1 MKVKDIIIKACD
13 FVGKDDLASAL
24 LAGTELSDEVIAL
37 QDKMVKCFNL
47 IREEIA
53 SEYQPI
59 LQVENFVVKNFK
71 LELNSFS
78 NDVLEIYSI
87 KDRYGRNVHY
97 KIFDGYI
104 FVCGKEV
111 EVIYST
117 PAKQLTIDDDFTS
130 SLPERIFA
138 YGVAREY
145 YFINNL
151 YEDANIWEERFKG
164 SLQIMLRRKS
174 EVKVPRRSWI

>member
-13 FVGKDDLASAL
+13 FVGKDELASVL
-24 LAGTELSDEVIAL
+24 NAGGELSDENVAL
-37 QDKMVKCFNL
+37 QEKLVKCFNL

-59 LQVENFVVKNFK
+59 MQVEKFVVKNFK
-71 LELNSFS
+71 LEFSSFA
-78 NDVLEIYSI
+78 NDVLEIYAV
-87 KDRYGRNVHY
+87 KDKYGRNVHY
-97 KIFDGYI
+97 KIFEDYI
-104 FVCGKEV
+104 FVCAKDV

-117 PAKQLTIDDDFTS
+117 PAMALSVDEEFTS
-130 SLPERIFA
+130 NLPERIYA

-145 YFINNL
+145 FFINNL

-174 EVKVPRRSWI
+174 EVKIPRRSWI